1 MLLMVMVSFQIVFMV
16 LNLHDQALGGDPGNP
31 MGANP
36 LFRAYKLTLMGLGVM
51 VMSSRMAVTR
61 GVLKQ
66 INQFFLVFLALAV
79 ASVAW
84 SIDASATMA
93 RLATLAAAVTV
104 CLAFGVAAWYPRR
117 LQDVIRTPLTLI
129 LVASLI
135 VGMYDPSLVKETGTD
150 ISLKNA
156 WLGLTSQKNEFG
168 EVSTFAL
175 ILWFHG
181 WLTRDVPW
189 YRALPGVAIA
199 GTCLLLS
206 RSSTSL
212 FCSTF
217 AITLMLILLRSGSIA
232 KRYHPYIVGAFATI
246 CILYGLAVMQVV
258 PGIERVLLDPITGFT
273 GKNLTFSNRTEIW
286 GIVQENIAR
295 HPYLGSG
302 YGAYWGAGPVPSSPS
317 YEFVGRMGGFW
328 PTESHNGYYEIR
340 NDLGMVGLL
349 CLFGYMFVFLR
360 QSLKLFPVDRAQA
373 TLFLALLFYQTLL
386 NLSESTWLDIYNFC
400 FSVMT
405 VATVALARALLEQRK
420 GTYGP
425 PYLR

>member
-1 MLLMVMVSFQIVFMV
+1 MISCQIIFMV
-16 LNLHDQALGGDPGNP
+16 LNIHRLQQQTAPPPGYNG
-31 MGANP
+31 MGASP
-36 LFRAYKLTLMGLGVM
+36 LFRTYKLTLMALGAM
-51 VMSSRMAVTR
+51 VMSSRMSMTTA
-61 GVLKQ
+61 VLKQ
-66 INQFFLVFLALAV
+66 LNRFFVAFLVLASL
-79 ASVAW
+79 SVVW
-84 SIDASATMA
+84 SIASSATMA
-93 RLATLAAAVTV
+93 RLVTLAAAVVV
-104 CLAFGVAAWYPRR
+104 CFAFGVGAWYPRR

-129 LVASLI
+129 LVASLL
-135 VGMYDPSLVKETGTD
+135 VGMYDPTLVKETGND
-150 ISLKNA
+150 ISLHNS

-181 WLTRDVPW
+181 WLTKELPW
-189 YRALPGVAIA
+189 HRSLPGIAVA

-217 AITLMLILLRSGSIA
+217 VIMLMLILLRSGSVA
-232 KRYHPYIVGAFATI
+232 KRYHPYIVGAFATV

-258 PGIERVLLDPITGFT
+258 PGIERIMLDPVTAFT
-273 GKNLTFSNRTEIW
+273 GKSMTFSNRTVIW
-286 GIVQENIAR
+286 GVVQENIAR

-317 YEFVGRMGGFW
+317 YEFLGLMGGFW
-328 PTESHNGYYEIR
+328 PTETHNGYFEMR
-340 NDLGMVGLL
+340 NDLGLVGLL
-349 CLFGYMFVFLR
+349 CLLGYMFVFLR
-360 QSLKLFPVDRAQA
+360 QSLALFRVDRAQA
-373 TLFLALLFYQTLL
+373 TLFLALLFDQTLL

-405 VATVALARALLEQRK
+405 VATFALARALVEHRK

-425 PYLR
+425 PYVR